1 MRKLTKECL
10 IKKPIEEV
18 FSFFSKAENLDL
30 ITPEELQFRILTPLP
45 VNMQKG
51 ALIDYKIKIYGV
63 PFKWRTEITE
73 WLPPFKFV
81 DTQIK
86 GPYSVW
92 MHTHTFTPHP
102 EGTIVKDEIEYLS
115 RGWILEPFIQ
125 KLFVKKN
132 LEHIFD
138 YRQKKLKLIFNS

>member
-18 FSFFSKAENLDL
+18 FNFFSKAENLNL

-45 VNMQKG
+45 INMQKG
-51 ALIDYKIKIYGV
+51 VLIDYKIKINGFA
-63 PFKWRTEITE
+63 FKWRSEITE
-73 WLPPFKFV
+73 WLPPFKFI

-92 MHTHTFTPHP
+92 IHEHTFMPHP
-102 EGTIVKDEIEYLS
+102 EGTIVKDEIDYLS
-115 RGWILEPFIQ
+115 RGWILEPVIQ
-125 KLFVKKN
+125 KLFVRKN

-138 YRQKKLKLIFNS
+138 YRQKKLKRIFNS